1 MPEAETKTAEDRR
14 PARPRIWEVDVLR
27 GVAIILMILY
37 HLGFDL
43 QEMSGIR
50 SFLGLRFD
58 ITSHGISIA
67 QYFFAG
73 VFVVL
78 SGISSTL
85 SHDNIRRGLKLLAV
99 AVLVTI
105 VTYVYSPSMA
115 IHFGILHCLAVSI
128 LLYGLLFSRSRWLTD
143 AVWGAAFVGLGLALP
158 AILRGVS
165 VRFDWLLPIGITS
178 PTYSSYDYFPL
189 LPWFGIF
196 LLGVALG
203 KTVYASGTSLV
214 PLRLPANPIC
224 WAGRHSLWIYI
235 LHQPLLLGILYLL
248 GLVR

>member
-1 MPEAETKTAEDRR
+1 MPNPETQTAEARR
-14 PARPRIWEVDVLR
+14 PPRPRIWEVDVLR
-27 GVAIILMILY
+27 GIAIILMVVY

-50 SFLGLRFD
+50 NFLGIRFD
-58 ITSHGISIA
+58 IGSQGIIIA

-99 AVLVTI
+99 AILVTI

-128 LLYGLLFSRSRWLTD
+128 LLYGLLFSRSRWLP
-143 AVWGAAFVGLGLALP
+143 AAIGGVAILGLGLALP
-158 AILRGVS
+158 SILRGAAI
-165 VRFDWLLPIGITS
+165 RFDWLLPFGITS

-189 LPWFGIF
+189 FPWFGIF
-196 LLGVALG
+196 LVGATLG
-203 KTVYASGTSLV
+203 KTVYASKESLI
-214 PLRLPANPIC
+214 PLRLPPNPIS

-248 GLVR
+248 GLMR